1 MHTESSSLGAAS
13 FVVRGGAIFVFAS
26 LAGCARYYAGH
37 GYAVASAPSRAPYAI
52 NEPAPTV
59 VYLTQPSVSASVVV
73 QAPPTVVAT
82 SAGSEVRAEGAA
94 SSCVAPAPEV
104 TDCRMRCT
112 VDFDRHRTDCRGAI
126 TLDPS
131 THDYR
136 STEQAL
142 FRVDM
147 TGYRELDVEI
157 EACDPSGWVLHVGD
171 SRSNDGWG
179 GDAADVS
186 NDAEL
191 QVNGAPGSLSSQLY
205 ASDEGSGRLVRPA
218 DRRQVALGDRCE
230 RHRYGLADQRVSYDD
245 GTAVCDPALLR
256 VEPPSDRE
264 GTPDAIWWV
273 GVNRTVRGGDRV
285 GGGVREAVLCLR

>member
-1 MHTESSSLGAAS
+1 
-13 FVVRGGAIFVFAS
+13 
-26 LAGCARYYAGH
+26 
-37 GYAVASAPSRAPYAI
+37 
-52 NEPAPTV
+52 
-59 VYLTQPSVSASVVV
+59 VV
-73 QAPPTVVAT
+73 QAPPSVVVDVPVREASCSSSVLAT
-82 SAGSEVRAEGAA
+82 SAGSEVPGQSEAA
-94 SSCVAPAPEV
+94 SCVAPPPEV
-104 TDCRMRCT
+104 TDCRVRCT

-131 THDYR
+131 THGDR
-136 STEQAL
+136 ATEQAL

-157 EACDPSGWVLHVGD
+157 AACDPRGWVLHVGD

-218 DRRQVALGDRCE
+218 DRRQLTLGERCE
-230 RHRYGLADQRVSYDD
+230 RHRYGFADQRVSYDD

-256 VEPPSDRE
+256 IEPPSDRE

-285 GGGVREAVLCLR
+285 GSGVRQAVLCLR